1 MKMHSICSLV
11 LTLAIATC
19 PHARPVLVSVD
30 LPDQPSLRL
39 WLRQGYPAY
48 HYVEKTVFSEI
59 DDNHLHRL
67 MSKGLS
73 VGVIDPSPWD
83 ETYVI
88 YSLERFPRAEISGD
102 EIWQKG
108 GTAISEVPRESV
120 HSALRC
126 TEDAYELEGL
136 TLPDQFWEQLLQKTV
151 PIRSLRWDPWIQSL
165 VNEVNTDSLTNYIQR
180 LQDFVTREATSES
193 SYAASQWLFDRFEQ
207 MGYPAEFDSF
217 PTYSPHPP
225 YGSGVERNVI
235 ATHVGGLGLS
245 NYYII
250 CGHFDSISEIPGYA
264 PGADD
269 NATGAASTIEA
280 ARIFSSQVLDHTI
293 DFICWGAEEVAT
305 ETGSSHYAQQAVE
318 LGWDIGGV
326 VNFDMI
332 GYMNDEEL
340 DCDIRTNG
348 ELSYPL
354 GQLFIEASRTYVPS
368 LQCYAVES
376 AGGAD
381 ATPFWNRGFRA
392 LLAIEHEPSDNPY
405 YNGSEDIIDHL
416 SPELY
421 TAITKAGVAT
431 MVVLAVSPRMVD
443 AVMVQDVGDG
453 QSLIVD
459 WTASNEQDVLGY
471 NIKWGTTSGEQ
482 TDSLF
487 IPGIETTSAMISG
500 LAQDSIYYLVVR
512 ALDADGYQSWGA
524 TEVEGIPRVVP
535 AAPAEVIASPI
546 TQGIRLG
553 WQSNQELDIAG
564 YRVYR
569 RINESSEYDSLNI
582 EILVDTT
589 FTDIPLSGENR
600 YFYAVR
606 AVDESGNLGLL
617 SEEAY
622 GRPITLNQ
630 GVLLVDETR
639 NAPPG
644 PPDSLQDEFY
654 EYLLSGYVHTEHEYE
669 LPDQRPLLA
678 DMGPYS
684 TVVWHADEYSSPL
697 ASTSVEDFKTY
708 FDCGGRLWFVG
719 WKPTANLEASTSY
732 PKDFSSGDFVCD
744 YLRISH
750 VELSTISDRFT
761 GAVGLLNYPLVEVD
775 PDKVPQANWEGTLR
789 YIEAFEPTATAE
801 TVYTIDMTNNESPF
815 AGSVC
820 GVRYLGSDFQIV
832 YFGFPLYYMDQEQA
846 RAVAQKVMSDFG
858 EMPVDEEAPGGP
870 RVTELRLLQNMPNPF
885 SDRTNIRYHIP
896 ANGQVNLCIYDT
908 AGRLVRKLLT
918 GNQREG
924 VCAVSWDGTNDN
936 GLHVRN
942 GVYIYRLKYN
952 DRTLGRKLVLIR

>member
-1 MKMHSICSLV
+1 MVRK
-11 LTLAIATC
+11 T
-19 PHARPVLVSVD
+19 VLVPVILACFASAGEA
-30 LPDQPSLRL
+30 SLREL
-39 WLRQGYPAY
+39 IS
-48 HYVEKTVFSEI
+48 SEMEAPQ
-59 DDNHLHRL
+59 RL
-67 MSKGLS
+67 GAENNALS
-73 VGVIDPSPWD
+73 GRP
-83 ETYVI
+83 
-88 YSLERFPRAEISGD
+88 LG
-102 EIWQKG
+102 
-108 GTAISEVPRESV
+108 
-120 HSALRC
+120 
-126 TEDAYELEGL
+126 
-136 TLPDQFWEQLLQKTV
+136 DQFGEQLVQKSV
-151 PIRSLRWDPWIQSL
+151 YLSSLRWDPWIQSL
-165 VNEVNTDSLTNYIQR
+165 VDEVNTDSLTNYIQR

-217 PTYSPHPP
+217 DTHWPHPP
-225 YGSGVERNVI
+225 YHSGVERNVI

-269 NATGAASTIEA
+269 NATGAACTIEA
-280 ARIFSSQVLDHTI
+280 ARIFSDQIFDHTI
-293 DFICWGAEEVAT
+293 EFICWGAEEVAT
-305 ETGSSHYAQQAVE
+305 EKGSSHYAQQAVE
-318 LGWDIGGV
+318 QGWDIGGV

-332 GYMNDEEL
+332 GYMNDEAL

-348 ELSYPL
+348 DVSYPL
-354 GQLFIEASRTYVPS
+354 GQLFIEASYTYVPS

-381 ATPFWNRGFRA
+381 AVPFWNRGFRA

-431 MVVLAVSPRMVD
+431 MVVLAVSPGVVD

-459 WTASNEQDVLGY
+459 WAASTEPDVVGY
-471 NIKWGTTSGEQ
+471 NIQWGTTSGEH

-487 IPGIETTSAMISG
+487 VPGMEATTGIISD
-500 LAQDSIYYLVVR
+500 LEQDSTYYIVVG
-512 ALDADGYQSWGA
+512 ALDADGNQSWGA
-524 TEVEGIPRVVP
+524 TEVEGIPRLVP
-535 AAPAEVIASPI
+535 AAPAEVMATPI
-546 TQGIRLG
+546 MHGIRID
-553 WQSNQELDIAG
+553 WRPNQELDIAG

-589 FTDIPLSGENR
+589 FTDVPLSGENK

-617 SEEAY
+617 SDEDY
-622 GRPITLNQ
+622 GRPITLDQ
-630 GVLLVDETR
+630 GILLVDETR
-639 NAPPG
+639 NASPA

-654 EYLLSGYVHTEHEYE
+654 GYLLAGYRYIEHEYV

-684 TVVWHADEYSSPL
+684 SVVWHADEYSSLL
-697 ASTSVEDFKTY
+697 ASTCVDDLKTY
-708 FDCGGRLWFVG
+708 LDSGGRLWFVG

-732 PKDFSSGDFVCD
+732 PKDFSSGEFVYD
-744 YLRISH
+744 YLKISR
-750 VELSTISDRFT
+750 VELSTVSDRFE
-761 GAVGLLNYPLVEVD
+761 GAAGLLDYPPVGVD
-775 PDKVPQANWEGTLR
+775 PNKVPQANWEGTLR
-789 YIEAFEPTATAE
+789 YIEAFELTASGEAI
-801 TVYTIDMTNNESPF
+801 YTIDVTNDESPF
-815 AGSVC
+815 EGAVC
-820 GVRYLGSDFQIV
+820 GIRYLGSDFQTV
-832 YFGFPLYYMDQEQA
+832 YFGFPLYFMDQEQA

-858 EMPVDEEAPGGP
+858 ELPVDEEAPGGAW
-870 RVTELRLLQNMPNPF
+870 VAELRLLQNTPNPF
-885 SDRTNIRYHIP
+885 SDRTSIAYHIP
-896 ANGQVNLCIYDT
+896 VKGEVDLWVYDI
-908 AGRLVRKLLT
+908 AGRLVRSLHT
-918 GNQREG
+918 GDQSEG
-924 VCAVSWDGTNDN
+924 AYAVSWDGTDHN